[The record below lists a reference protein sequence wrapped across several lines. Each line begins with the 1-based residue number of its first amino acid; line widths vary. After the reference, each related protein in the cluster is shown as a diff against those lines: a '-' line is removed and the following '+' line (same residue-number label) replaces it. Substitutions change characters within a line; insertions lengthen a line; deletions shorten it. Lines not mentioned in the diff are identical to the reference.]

1 MKLEST
7 SLANPMPPGA
17 PDPGPLIITD
27 PNLQSLT
34 AASDHHLYRV
44 QSKYYFPSGGG
55 NTITAYA
62 MGIKFE
68 PVMPGPGPGP
78 KPGLGTDCDRLIPLK
93 EPQCSGSVNAGVD
106 ETKVLDGD
114 LNTRWV
120 STTIPN
126 PWISVG
132 LEVQKPVCRVEIAWA
147 DGNVRKYKFY
157 IESSLNQQN
166 WSTILI
172 SGQSQGNAFESYVVS
187 ATMAKYV
194 KVTVTGTNPIGAAGG
209 TTAQMSEI
217 RVFSNQ

>member
-1 MKLEST
+1 
-7 SLANPMPPGA
+7 
-17 PDPGPLIITD
+17 
-27 PNLQSLT
+27 
-34 AASDHHLYRV
+34 
-44 QSKYYFPSGGG
+44 
-55 NTITAYA
+55 
-62 MGIKFE
+62 MGINFE
-68 PVMPGPGPGP
+68 PVMPEPGPGIE
-78 KPGLGTDCDRLIPLK
+78 CDRLIPLK
-93 EPQCSGSVNAGVD
+93 EPQSSGSVNAGVD
-106 ETKVLDGD
+106 ETKVLDAD

-147 DGNVRKYKFY
+147 NGNVRKYKFY
-157 IESSLNQQN
+157 IERSLNQQN
-166 WSTILI
+166 WSTILT

-194 KVTVTGTNPIGAAGG
+194 KVTVTGTIPIGAARG